1 MSRSKGVET
10 VGVTVRMPVDVV
22 EKLDILCK
30 VSGIKRSQYII
41 NMIVTDYDTFNG
53 NPELK
58 ELLATMKSLS
68 EKFNSFSKQ

>member
-1 MSRSKGVET
+1 
-10 VGVTVRMPVDVV
+10 MPVDVV

-30 VSGIKRSQYII
+30 ASGIKRSQYII
-41 NMIVTDYDTFNG
+41 NMIVTDYDTVNG

>member
-30 VSGIKRSQYII
+30 ASGIKRSQYII
-41 NMIVTDYDTFNG
+41 NMIVTDYDTVNG